1 MSNSPW
7 DFVESVLD
15 ALDITPPGTGEYD
28 AGECATLA
36 LQEIDSLK
44 MRSKMLELLE
54 KAPETRVE
62 KIAKA
67 ASLVKTARNHL
78 KSAGCEKAAQFVTRA
93 LRSVD
98 GALRHAR
105 GLKDRAEMQNAMRG
119 LATKEMTDA

>member
-15 ALDITPPGTGEYD
+15 ALDIKPSGIGEYD
-28 AGECATLA
+28 AGECANLA
-36 LQEIDSLK
+36 LQKIDSLK

-78 KSAGCEKAAQFVTRA
+78 KSAGCERAAQFVTRA

-98 GALRHAR
+98 GAMRHAR
-105 GLKDRAEMQNAMRG
+105 GLEDRTEVQNAMRC
-119 LATKEMTDA
+119 LETKEVTDA